1 MSSLY
6 LVVFHAVFFFFFLIG
21 LIGCHIFK
29 QLEVLTMMI
38 DNDLGSLVEVTMDVL
53 DMVERLLLV
62 NH

>member
-1 MSSLY
+1 MLC
-6 LVVFHAVFFFFFLIG
+6 FFFFFLIG